1 MYFEVGDIVTVH
13 KPYDVDEDP
22 VWIAD
27 MDELDGCVG
36 KITDISDSRTV
47 CCISFDEGTRSNFL
61 FNLKWLSPWDEQSQF
76 VLEELDIN
84 VLMKG

>member
-13 KPYDVDEDP
+13 KPCDVDEEP
-22 VWIAD
+22 VWVGD

-36 KITDISDSRTV
+36 KITDISANFCS
-47 CCISFDEGTRSNFL
+47 ISFDYRERRSRFL
-61 FNLKWLSPWDEQSQF
+61 FNLKWLSPGDEQSQF

>member
-13 KPYDVDEDP
+13 KPYDVNEKP
-22 VWIAD
+22 VWIDD
-27 MDELDGCVG
+27 MDELDGRVG
-36 KITDISDSRTV
+36 KITDISASSTV
-47 CCISFDEGTRSNFL
+47 CYISFDEGVRSRFL
-61 FNLKWLSPWDEQSQF
+61 FNLRWLSPGDEQSQF